1 MKFSVELWIPSP
13 LQNFPYSVFK
23 RRGKPESIQE
33 KLRNTPKC
41 QIRHQKIT
49 TMFSLYQRRITM
61 NHEEKKENGKKCF
74 KGCVTFYLHSGY
86 ISFCFESKL
95 PGAARP
101 LQVLAFHPWIGK
113 GLLLNPS
120 NFQKALLSEKG
131 SKIYSKAKSNYV
143 FPNKVKRVWR

>member
-1 MKFSVELWIPSP
+1 MLKYFISFSCESQLAQFQRINQVRVWWSFLLNYEFLLP

-33 KLRNTPKC
+33 SLRNKSKC
-41 QIRHQKIT
+41 QILHQKIT
-49 TMFSLYQRRITM
+49 MIFSLYQGRITM
-61 NHEEKKENGKKCF
+61 NHEEKKEIRRKCF

-101 LQVLAFHPWIGK
+101 LQVLAFHLWIGK
-113 GLLLNPS
+113 GLL
-120 NFQKALLSEKG
+120 
-131 SKIYSKAKSNYV
+131 
-143 FPNKVKRVWR
+143 